1 MKNKIWSKIF
11 IFVFFVPY
19 FLTPSPS
26 HAFYKKKVL
35 IGQFQDPAGWNQ
47 PYRPGNIIAELLVQE
62 LTREKRFQLVSISEN
77 MQGSMDNHDK
87 TLDKDSMESAIF
99 DSWKMDFPGII
110 SIQGPVPKMGKP
122 KMDRMDNPMNPL
134 WPVGMGRLS
143 QKASLTEIR
152 GDIIKFLPD
161 TKKENSKES
170 ESLGSL
176 NRENAELQVHVE
188 LVQNKTG
195 RILFEKTFKVIS
207 KAGNRPFSFE
217 QLNLGNRK
225 GKSRLSSMNYALD
238 YLKREMGSFITDKLD
253 SLMLEGEIIAI
264 NKKEIMAQK
273 GRKNQKGEI
282 EEEFLVNLGSANG
295 VRIGDLFKVHAVGLG
310 LHDPFTGSDLGDIY
324 VRTGV
329 IQILHAWDGFSKA
342 RSLGGKDYKIG
353 FLIRSTTALGESKVP
368 SITENFMESEVEK
381 VPWWEFHGTHAVD

>member
-110 SIQGPVPKMGKP
+110 SIQGPGPKMGKP

-207 KAGNRPFSFE
+207 NAGNWPFSFE
-217 QLNLGNRK
+217 RLNLGNRK

-368 SITENFMESEVEK
+368 SIVEK
-381 VPWWEFHGTHAVD
+381 VPWWEFHGTRAVD

>member
-110 SIQGPVPKMGKP
+110 SIQGPGPKMGKP

-195 RILFEKTFKVIS
+195 RILFEKKFKLYSS
-207 KAGNRPFSFE
+207 KGTRPFSIE
-217 QLNLGNRK
+217 NLNPENK
-225 GKSRLSSMNYALD
+225 SGKSDPSSMSFILD
-238 YLKREMGSFITDKLD
+238 KLITEMGLFIGEKLN
-253 SLMLEGEIIAI
+253 SLMLEGEIIGI
-264 NKKEIMAQK
+264 NLKEITPQIGNKA
-273 GRKNQKGEI
+273 EF
-282 EEEFLVNLGSANG
+282 EEEILVNIGSENG
-295 VRIGDLFKVHAVGLG
+295 VRIGDKFKVHAVGLG
-310 LHDPFTGSDLGDIY
+310 LHDPITGSDLGDIY

-329 IQILHAWDGFSKA
+329 IQILHAWEGFSRA
-342 RSLGGKDYKIG
+342 RSVGGKNFKTG
-353 FLIRSTTALGESKVP
+353 FLVQSLSNGKFP
-368 SITENFMESEVEK
+368 SREK
-381 VPWWEFHGTHAVD
+381 VPWWEFHGIRAVDGQE